1 MRKLLFILLFFA
13 AKIVAAQN
21 ITLEGYIYESKN
33 RGYLN
38 QVKVMVLDSKSGIVK
53 AETETNN
60 AGFFSVE
67 VPGDAEYRIGATK
80 EMFLPKDMTT
90 FAKAGEKT
98 FAKLEMDRKP
108 GYLMDITL
116 AEKRIA
122 DLAPTDGLTGVRF
135 EVYNNTTGQEVY
147 HNDSTSSTNL
157 QFHMEQGNHYTYLVR
172 KKGFF
177 SKRIEAYVNV
187 KGCILCID
195 GIDKVNPGV
204 VDNLT
209 SGLKEGVLL
218 ANLELQPM
226 RLGSSIQIKNIYY
239 DLGSAAL
246 RPESRTELDKLAA
259 LLKENPYINV
269 ELGSHTD
276 ARGDS
281 LSNMNLSQ
289 RRAESVT
296 DYLVRYGKIDGARLT
311 AKGYGER
318 KLINRCADGVVC
330 TEPEHQENRRTEL
343 KILSSDDNRLM
354 EKTLV
359 EIIRG
364 DNMEKTL
371 QQIQTSDVIEV
382 KEGEAIPDD
391 LKQYIESQKKGNTQ
405 KAKTETPKVEP
416 KKKIN
421 ESVAVVETEEV
432 VKTEVVTKVIEK
444 PVAKT
449 EAKVKT
455 TVKTKTEKVKIDSVE
470 TPKEAFTVKPTE
482 KITTT
487 ISKENIAKPTSKIIA
502 EKTVKT
508 SVSTKK
514 IQTLAVD
521 YSGYM
526 VEILTNPKALGGSN
540 EVFTRFDSLTLE
552 TTKNGI
558 VYYAG
563 SFQKLLDVENFYIS
577 EVKTR
582 YPNAK
587 IVRFVKGKKQ

>member
-13 AKIVAAQN
+13 AKIVTAQN

-53 AETETNN
+53 AEAETNKE
-60 AGFFSVE
+60 GFFSVE

-246 RPESRTELDKLAA
+246 RPDSRTELDKLAA

-296 DYLVRYGKIDGARLT
+296 DYLVRYGKIDGTRLT
-311 AKGYGER
+311 AKGYGEK
-318 KLINRCADGVVC
+318 KLLNRCADGVVC

-382 KEGEAIPDD
+382 KDGEAIPDD
-391 LKQYIESQKKGNTQ
+391 LKQYIESQKKTDTQ
-405 KAKTETPKVEP
+405 KVRTDI
-416 KKKIN
+416 KKKSN
-421 ESVAVVETEEV
+421 EPIAIREEL
-432 VKTEVVTKVIEK
+432 VKTEIVEK
-444 PVAKT
+444 PAVKT

-470 TPKEAFTVKPTE
+470 TPKEVFTVKPTE

-487 ISKENIAKPTSKIIA
+487 IPKENIAKSTSKIIA

-508 SVSTKK
+508 PVSTKK
-514 IQTLAVD
+514 IQTLAAD

-540 EVFTRFDSLTLE
+540 EIFTRFNTLTLE
-552 TTKNGI
+552 TTKSGI
-558 VYYAG
+558 TYYAG
-563 SFQKLLDVENFYIS
+563 SFQKLLDVENFYIN